1 MIRFSSLFLALNVL
15 ICYGGFYRDSFA
27 AAVAPQAR
35 VSSGCHGMSHDEVN
49 HESAKTG
56 EENTAGIMNSS
67 ENPDDSCCMEV
78 LTNTSPDLNAKI
90 EVVLI
95 DRTQKQILIQ
105 DRNYLEQMRDNSLR
119 EHDPPDLQITNSSFL
134 L

>member
-1 MIRFSSLFLALNVL
+1 MWGSFFWAVNFL
-15 ICYGGFYRDSFA
+15 ICYGGLRGVSFA
-27 AAVAPQAR
+27 ETDAPQ
-35 VSSGCHGMSHDEVN
+35 VQTSLGCHGMSHDRY
-49 HESAKTG
+49 KTG
-56 EENTAGIMNSS
+56 EENTAGIMNAS
-67 ENPDDSCCMEV
+67 ENADDSCCMEV
-78 LTNTSPDLNAKI
+78 LTNASPDLNAKI

-105 DRNYLEQMRDNSLR
+105 ERNYLEQMRDNSLR

>member
-1 MIRFSSLFLALNVL
+1 MIRFASLFLAVNIL
-15 ICYGGFYRDSFA
+15 ICYGGLRGVSFA
-27 AAVAPQAR
+27 ETDAPQ
-35 VSSGCHGMSHDEVN
+35 VQTSLGCHGMSHDRY
-49 HESAKTG
+49 KTG
-56 EENTAGIMNSS
+56 EENTAGIMSSS

-78 LTNTSPDLNAKI
+78 LTNASPDLNAKI